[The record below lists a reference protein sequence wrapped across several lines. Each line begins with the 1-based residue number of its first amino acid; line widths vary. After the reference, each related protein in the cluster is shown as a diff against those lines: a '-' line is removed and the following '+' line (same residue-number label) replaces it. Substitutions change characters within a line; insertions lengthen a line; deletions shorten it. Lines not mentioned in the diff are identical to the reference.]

1 MKAYYLV
8 FVLTLLL
15 SVVLQA
21 RTDKQW
27 RWKLFF
33 TFLPLFIFGAIRV
46 DFGNDYST
54 YEAVYESVHS
64 SNMFVSDEDAHAEIG
79 YQLLNW
85 IMPSFR
91 SLLVLNSFLLSF
103 SLGVF
108 CYQNVPRNYL
118 WLAVILIFL
127 NPEKNIYGTLVALRS
142 GLCVSAFFL
151 SFVLVQR
158 RKWALF
164 FIISSLLSFI
174 HTSALLFMPIAYFVG
189 SNHGFRLKEVWLWG
203 GVIALLLFMSMTQLF
218 DMISVFIGEASVF
231 ERYEEVLSATQS
243 HRGVLLT
250 LTSLVFV
257 ALFIIYFRQRGKYLS
272 SNENSLLRVGLLFTV
287 TAFLG
292 SLAMRASY
300 FYDVFFIVAV
310 VKVFSD
316 KLADEALRY
325 SLLILA
331 LLTSYY
337 SMFIVWMGSEWW
349 NHAVYHSL
357 LGSW

>member
-1 MKAYYLV
+1 MKAYHLV

-27 RWKLFF
+27 RWKLFL
-33 TFLPLFIFGAIRV
+33 TFLPLFVFGAIRV
-46 DFGNDYST
+46 DFGNDYSS
-54 YEAVYESVHS
+54 YEAFYESVHS
-64 SNMFVSDEDAHAEIG
+64 MGTFKFDTDAHSEIG

-142 GLCVSAFFL
+142 GLCVSAFLL

-174 HTSALLFMPIAYFVG
+174 HTSALLFMPIAYLVG

-257 ALFIIYFRQRGKYLS
+257 ALFIRYFRQRGKYLS

-316 KLADEALRY
+316 KQAGEALRY

-337 SMFIVWMGSEWW
+337 SMFIVWMESEWW